1 MTKRKKKRTKAKAK
15 ARPSPAAHR
24 DRGFDLGDHV
34 RVMAVSDIEFNQAL
48 RDAGV
53 FGCAY
58 GLEHPEGMHQ
68 PVPAITLIGERSQG
82 FVKAFEHFERWGCL
96 EDGDAVDVQ
105 MLLKTDGTYELW
117 IGPEIQRTLYRTIP
131 SADLY
136 QAMAFNLSW
145 VKRFDSTH
153 QMVRDLK
160 RHCEAGLRPVAV
172 MAAIGNPR
180 DLSGRQ
186 LRPLKE
192 WKGFVKFQLR
202 IIDQQDVPNDPRFAP
217 RESSV
222 TRARTGDDELTP
234 AEICRR
240 RSRTLDIA
248 FPVSRERVRR
258 SKLVDY
264 VRALPGY
271 SEVSEVQVTQAAINL
286 MLSDRLVSGD
296 RHYSRLSGNISQ
308 KIWHAVA
315 QHSEVAD
322 GLQHPADQPP
332 DYVAHQ
338 IALDVACLLR
348 KRTVLDATRTFCEQQ
363 DLFRKA
369 GYVYD

>member
-1 MTKRKKKRTKAKAK
+1 MAKRKKTRTKAK
-15 ARPSPAAHR
+15 ARPSAAAHR
-24 DRGFDLGDHV
+24 NRGFDLGDQV

-58 GLEHPEGMHQ
+58 GLERLEGMPQ
-68 PVPAITLIGERSQG
+68 PVPAITLIGERSAG
-82 FVKAFEHFERWGCL
+82 FIKAFEHFERWGCL

-136 QAMAFNLSW
+136 QAMAFNVSW

-153 QMVRDLK
+153 NMLRDLK
-160 RHCEAGLRPVAV
+160 HHCESGLRPVAI
-172 MAAIGNPR
+172 MAAIGDPGN
-180 DLSGRQ
+180 LSGRQ

-192 WKGFVKFQLR
+192 WTGFVKFQLR
-202 IIDQQDVPNDPRFAP
+202 IVDQQDAPSDPRFAP
-217 RESSV
+217 RDTSV
-222 TRARTGDDELTP
+222 ARGPVGDDELSP

-240 RSRTLDIA
+240 RNRTLDIA

-258 SKLVDY
+258 SELIGR

-296 RHYSRLSGNISQ
+296 RHYSRLSGNTSQ
-308 KIWHAVA
+308 KIWHGVA
-315 QHSEVAD
+315 DFSEVAD
-322 GLQHPADQPP
+322 GLQQPADQPA
-332 DYVAHQ
+332 DFVAQQ
-338 IALDVACLLR
+338 IALDVACMLR
-348 KRTVLDATRTFCEQQ
+348 KRKLFDATNTFHEQQ
-363 DLFRKA
+363 ALFRKA
-369 GYVYD
+369 GFVYD

>member
-1 MTKRKKKRTKAKAK
+1 
-15 ARPSPAAHR
+15 
-24 DRGFDLGDHV
+24 
-34 RVMAVSDIEFNQAL
+34 MAVSDIEFNQAL
-48 RDAGV
+48 RDARV

-58 GLEHPEGMHQ
+58 GLERPEGMPQ
-68 PVPAITLIGERSQG
+68 PVPAITLIGERSEG

-105 MLLKTDGTYELW
+105 MLLKADGTYELW

-136 QAMAFNLSW
+136 RVMAFNVSY

-153 QMVRDLK
+153 EMVRDLK
-160 RHCEAGLRPVAV
+160 RHCESGLRPVAI
-172 MAAIGNPR
+172 MAAIGDPG
-180 DLSGRQ
+180 DLSGRH
-186 LRPLKE
+186 LRLLKE

-202 IIDQQDVPNDPRFAP
+202 IVDQQDAPSDPRFAP
-217 RESSV
+217 RDTSL
-222 TRARTGDDELTP
+222 ARGPAGDDELSP

-240 RSRTLDIA
+240 RNRTIDIA

-258 SKLVDY
+258 SDLIGH

-271 SEVSEVQVTQAAINL
+271 SEVSEAQVTQAAINL
-286 MLSDRLVSGD
+286 MLSDRLVPGD

-308 KIWHAVA
+308 KIWRAVA
-315 QHSEVAD
+315 DISEVAD
-322 GLQHPADQPP
+322 GLQQPADQPA
-332 DYVAHQ
+332 DSVAQQ
-338 IALDVACLLR
+338 IALDVACMLR
-348 KRTVLDATRTFCEQQ
+348 KRKLYDAANSFCEQQ
-363 DLFRKA
+363 VLFRDA